1 MTPVAIPDISDAFSV
16 LVAAVAS
23 IVVWAKS
30 NGFYFYGTFYSYFNI
45 TLAAA
50 AMATILYNLPVFRDQ
65 RKENDDD

>member
-1 MTPVAIPDISDAFSV
+1 MVPSFPDITDAFSV
-16 LVAAVAS
+16 LLSAVAT

-45 TLAAA
+45 TVAGM

-65 RKENDDD
+65 KEDGND